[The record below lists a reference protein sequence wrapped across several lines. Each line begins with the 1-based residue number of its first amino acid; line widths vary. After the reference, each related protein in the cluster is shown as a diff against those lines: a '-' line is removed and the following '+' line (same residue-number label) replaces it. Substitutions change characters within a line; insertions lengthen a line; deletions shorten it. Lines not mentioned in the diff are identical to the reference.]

1 MTRASLA
8 SLLLLGLVA
17 CGGGGLNPP
26 PPPLR
31 PKPVDIDKPRGSI
44 ARDDCEPADTADED
58 PAKTFGQRSIP
69 EAEKLAQAGVSKLK
83 AAGTKEVDRQTREQ
97 LITESVDDFNT
108 ALLADPYNV
117 TATYHLAAAY
127 GRVGRVQCSI
137 NLLKR
142 LLLMRD
148 HASRKDAVADKLDS
162 LLGRNRQPLD
172 PDFNDMRGDVRF
184 RSLIERM
191 CERDK
196 DKECVLGN

>member
-1 MTRASLA
+1 MTRVAFALSVLVLA
-8 SLLLLGLVA
+8 A
-17 CGGGGLNPP
+17 CGAGSMSPP

-31 PKPVDIDKPRGSI
+31 PKPVDVDKPRNTT

-69 EAEKLAQAGVSKLK
+69 EAEKLAQSGLAKLK
-83 AAGTKEVDRQTREQ
+83 AGGGKDVEPQTREQ
-97 LITESVDDFNT
+97 LITESVDDFIT

-127 GRVGRVQCSI
+127 GRMGRVQCSI
-137 NLLKR
+137 NMLKR

-148 HASRKDAVADKLDS
+148 HASRKDAVADKLDL
-162 LLGRNRQPLD
+162 LLGRNRHALD
-172 PDFNDMRGDVRF
+172 PDFADMRGDVRF